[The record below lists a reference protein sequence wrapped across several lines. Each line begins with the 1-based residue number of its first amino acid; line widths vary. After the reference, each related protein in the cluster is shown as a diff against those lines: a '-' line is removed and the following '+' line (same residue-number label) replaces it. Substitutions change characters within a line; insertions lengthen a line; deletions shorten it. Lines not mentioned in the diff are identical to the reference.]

1 MSIVGIDLGTTNSL
15 ISHFTDNGPELIPN
29 ALGKTLTPSVI
40 GLSDK
45 GQVLVGQAAKDRLV
59 THPQLTQARFKR
71 YMGTSWGQKLAKKF
85 YRAEDLSAL
94 LLASLKADAEAHLGH
109 PVTSAIVSVPAYFND
124 VQRKA
129 TIAAGQIAGIKI
141 ERLINEPTAAA
152 LAYGLIDREG
162 ESTFLVVDLGGGTFD
177 VSILEMFDGV
187 MEVRASAGDAF
198 LGGEDFTD
206 IIVEHFAK
214 KLKTKTKD
222 MKPKQIAKLRDL
234 ADQAKEKLSTE
245 HDISLNYI
253 DEKQKLHTLTLSR
266 PTFEDITKGL
276 LKRLRQPIQRA
287 IMDAGLRAE
296 NIDRIVLVGGAT
308 RMPVV
313 RSLIAR
319 MFKSFPEHN
328 LNPDTVIA
336 LGAAVQAGL
345 VGRHAALEDMVMTDV
360 CPFTLGSEVAMDLG
374 NGNYEGGHFQPII
387 ERNTVIPVSKSV
399 LNSTIHL
406 GQTEINLGIYQG
418 EAPRVANNVFLGR
431 LNIAIPRNKKEHEN
445 FDIRFTYDVSGV
457 LEVLVK
463 VISTGKTSQL
473 IIEGNPGALTQ
484 DEIKKRF
491 KELDKLKIHPRDEA
505 VNAALIARLAK
516 AFENHLGDDRK
527 EIQHLAAQFEAILAR
542 QDKHEISK
550 AREDLDPILTSYEDR
565 SVF

>member
-1 MSIVGIDLGTTNSL
+1 
-15 ISHFTDNGPELIPN
+15 
-29 ALGKTLTPSVI
+29 
-40 GLSDK
+40 
-45 GQVLVGQAAKDRLV
+45 
-59 THPQLTQARFKR
+59 
-71 YMGTSWGQKLAKKF
+71 MGTNWGQKLGGKH

-94 LLASLKADAEAHLGH
+94 LLANLKADAEAHLGH

-124 VQRKA
+124 IQRKA

-152 LAYGLIDREG
+152 LAYGLTDRES
-162 ESTFLVVDLGGGTFD
+162 ESTFLIVDLGGGTFD

-206 IIVEHFAK
+206 AIVEHFAGD
-214 KLKTKTKD
+214 LKTTSKE
-222 MKPKQIAKLRDL
+222 MKPKQLAKLRDL
-234 ADQAKEKLSTE
+234 ADKAKEKLSSE
-245 HDISLNYI
+245 HDVSLNFI
-253 DEKQKLHTLTLSR
+253 DNNQKSHTLTLTR
-266 PTFEDITKGL
+266 HTFEDVTKGL

-308 RMPVV
+308 RMPIV

-360 CPFTLGSEVAMDLG
+360 CPFTLGSEVAIEMG
-374 NGNYEGGHFQPII
+374 NGNYESGNFQPII
-387 ERNTVIPVSKSV
+387 ERNTVIPVSRSV
-399 LNSTIHL
+399 INSTIQL
-406 GQTEINLGIYQG
+406 GQTQINLGIYQG
-418 EAPRVANNVFLGR
+418 EAPKIANNVFLGR
-431 LNIAIPRNKKEHEN
+431 LDISIPKNKKEHEH

-463 VISTGKTSQL
+463 VMSTGKTSKL

-484 DEIKKRF
+484 EEIKKRF
-491 KELDKLKIHPRDEA
+491 KDLDKLKIHPRDEDI
-505 VNAALIARLAK
+505 NAALLARLAK

-527 EIQHLAAQFEAILAR
+527 EIQNLSAQFEAILAR

-550 AREDLDPILTSYEDR
+550 AREDLGPILNQFEDR